1 MLPLMGAE
9 SRTGPEQALAGSP
22 VVVALSDGERRLL
35 FDALELVEVAPGET
49 IVREGD
55 HDRAMFFVVSGQG
68 RMMRGGLDLGAI
80 GPGEHFGELAL
91 VAERARAASI
101 VAVTRLEL
109 AQLALPVYKKL
120 CEDHP
125 AFALHLLT
133 AVVGGLATRL
143 VEMTESVGTLLRER
157 SLPRRTQVS
166 VRLGE
171 EVRLVATGTR
181 AIELLPRTVNG
192 RPVVAA
198 LVDRKAVSLTAPLS
212 SDCHLSLLTTAHWEG
227 QRIYRHSLGLLL
239 LEAGRDLDPGL
250 SLRLGHSVG
259 FAQHVFVDGS
269 APPREELSRA
279 VEARMQDLAAAAQPL
294 LEEWWTVD
302 EARDHFAA
310 AGWQDAA
317 ALLGTWRDPAVPLV
331 SYGRAYALNMGPM
344 LSSTG
349 RLEAFRVLPDD
360 DGLLLMYGPKAGSRP
375 PPPLSQPPADDAAEL
390 TSSAMADAAM
400 ADEPPPSSSR
410 IVSEARAVSHRTT
423 GMTMDQARWLATL
436 DVTSVGAFNSAC
448 IGQDVSQLIRVSEG
462 FQEKR
467 ITRIADEIRDRG
479 GDIKVVTIAGP
490 SSSGKTTFIKR
501 LRVQLQVNGINPV
514 GLSLDDY
521 YVDRELNPRDAKGDY
536 DFEAFEALRSDLL
549 QEHLASLLA
558 GHAVHTAHY
567 DFQTGRS
574 APGGGPEIRL
584 GSKDLLMLEGIHGL
598 NPRLLASVPEDRVFR
613 IFICPLMQ
621 LPFDRLTRLHSSDV
635 RLIRRIVRDRHARG
649 TNAADNILRWP
660 SVRAGE
666 RKHIFP
672 FQHHADA
679 VFDSSLLYELSV
691 LKVYAERYL
700 LEVPDDGPAYTTAF
714 RLLQLVDRFITIYPD
729 HVPPTSLLREFIGG
743 SGFEY

>member
-1 MLPLMGAE
+1 MLLAMSAE
-9 SRTGPEQALAGSP
+9 PRLEQALVGSA
-22 VVVALSDGERRLL
+22 VLAALSRDERRLL
-35 FDALELVEVAPGET
+35 FDSLESIEVAPGEVV
-49 IVREGD
+49 VREGD
-55 HDRAMFFVVSGQG
+55 HDRAMYFVVSGTG
-68 RMMRGGLDLGAI
+68 RMMRGGLDLGTI

-91 VAERARAASI
+91 VSERERAASI
-101 VAVTRLEL
+101 VAVTQLGL
-109 AQLALPVYKKL
+109 ARLALPVYGRL
-120 CEDHP
+120 CNEQP

-133 AVVGGLATRL
+133 AVLGGVAARL

-157 SLPRRTQVS
+157 SLPRRIQVE
-166 VRLGE
+166 VRLGD
-171 EVRLVATGTR
+171 EVRLIRTGTR
-181 AIELLPRTVNG
+181 ALELLPPTVEG

-198 LVDRKAVSLTAPLS
+198 LVDRKAVSLTAPIS
-212 SDCHLSLLTTAHWEG
+212 SDCELSMLTTAHWEG

-239 LEAGRDLDPGL
+239 LEAGRDLHPRI

-259 FAQHVFVDGS
+259 FAQHVFVDGDA
-269 APPREELSRA
+269 APPRDELSRA
-279 VEARMQDLAAAAQPL
+279 VEARMHELASAELPL

-302 EARDHFAA
+302 EARDHFTA
-310 AGWQDAA
+310 AGWSDAA

-331 SYGRAYALNMGPM
+331 SYGRAYALNMGPL

-375 PPPLSQPPADDAAEL
+375 PPPLSEPPADDAAEL
-390 TSSAMADAAM
+390 TSAAM
-400 ADEPPPSSSR
+400 ADTAFDDAPPPSSSR
-410 IVSEARAVSHRTT
+410 IVSEARAVSHQTT
-423 GMTMDQARWLATL
+423 GMTLDQARWLATL
-436 DVTSVGAFNSAC
+436 DVSSVGAFNSAC

-467 ITRIADEIRDRG
+467 ISRIADEIRDSGR
-479 GDIKVVTIAGP
+479 DIKVVTIAGP

-501 LRVQLQVNGINPV
+501 LKVQLQVTGINPV

-521 YVDRELNPRDAKGDY
+521 YVDRELNPRDEKGEY
-536 DFEAFEALRSDLL
+536 DFEAFEALRADLL
-549 QEHLASLLA
+549 QDHLGALL
-558 GHAVHTAHY
+558 GGRAVRTAHY
-567 DFQTGRS
+567 DFPTGLS
-574 APGGGPEIRL
+574 ASDGGPEIRL
-584 GSKDLLMLEGIHGL
+584 GPKDLLMLEGIHGL
-598 NPRLLASVPEDRVFR
+598 NPRLLASIPDERVFR
-613 IFICPLMQ
+613 VFICPLIQ

-666 RKHIFP
+666 RRHIFP

-679 VFDSSLLYELSV
+679 VFDSSLFYELSV

-700 LEVPDDGPAYTTAF
+700 LEVRDDGPAYTTAF
-714 RLLQLVDRFITIYPD
+714 RLLQLVDRFVTIYPD